1 MTEKLPLTPITTS
14 DAALGDVVYSVL
26 GTAIRDGVLPAG
38 RRLRDVE
45 VAEALGVSRTPVR
58 EALQRLARI
67 GLVEV
72 SASRYT
78 KVAQH
83 DDALF
88 TEAHDYLVYAVGIG
102 MRMSLARSTDEQL
115 AQQLEWV
122 DRMIDASEADDTRA
136 LRLASARLYEQVS
149 RTSGNRVFLSVM
161 KEAGLFF
168 QLSAESWQPHQHEVA
183 ARTAGLRELRDAIVA
198 RDGDRAEA
206 VVRRDHGIV

>member
-1 MTEKLPLTPITTS
+1 GHAEARQCHCNGSAAVRRGGGPAFVPDAKTAVPHRREARSSTIGNDMTEKLPLTPITTS

-88 TEAHDYLVYAVGIG
+88 T
-102 MRMSLARSTDEQL
+102 
-115 AQQLEWV
+115 
-122 DRMIDASEADDTRA
+122 
-136 LRLASARLYEQVS
+136 
-149 RTSGNRVFLSVM
+149 
-161 KEAGLFF
+161 
-168 QLSAESWQPHQHEVA
+168 
-183 ARTAGLRELRDAIVA
+183 
-198 RDGDRAEA
+198 
-206 VVRRDHGIV
+206 